1 MRFKEY
7 RGLGRM
13 RLVPIQYVKAGT
25 FLAKTIYDDR
35 GTVLLREGVKLTENY
50 IKRVTQLGM
59 FSIYIN
65 DEYSEKNV
73 EDIIKP
79 ELRQKAVR
87 TIKETFYS
95 FEKFNLNTTRS
106 NMQDKKYIIEKQKYF
121 KSISE
126 IVQEIMEEI
135 LSRKNVLINIVDI
148 KSLDNYTYQHSVNV
162 AVLSLVLG
170 IQLQL
175 DRKKLYD
182 LCLGALIHDIGKA
195 LIPDEILQ
203 KKDKLTKEEFD
214 IVREHTLRG
223 YDFLKG
229 SVDISAT
236 SRIIALEHHEREDGK
251 GYPEMRK
258 DEEINDLA
266 KIVAVS
272 DVYDALTSDRPYRKA
287 MSPNDAIEYIMAN
300 GQTQFNYEVVKAFS
314 KCIVPYPEGTLVRLS
329 NGEIAVVEEVFPNF
343 VLRPKVKIINKKNDK
358 GENLY
363 RDLREELEI
372 VISGLQY
379 EVEDEKG

>member
-1 MRFKEY
+1 
-7 RGLGRM
+7 M
-13 RLVPIQYVKAGT
+13 RLVPIQYVKPGS

-35 GTVLLREGVKLTENY
+35 GTILLREGVQLTENY
-50 IKRVTQLGM
+50 IKRVVQLGM
-59 FSIYIN
+59 FSMYIN
-65 DEYSEKNV
+65 DEYSGKNV

-87 TIKETFYS
+87 TIKDTFYS
-95 FEKFNLNTTRS
+95 FEKFNLNATKN
-106 NMQDKKYIIEKQKYF
+106 NMQDKKYILEKQNYF

-126 IVQEIMEEI
+126 IVKEIMEE
-135 LSRKNVLINIVDI
+135 LLCRKTVLINIVDI
-148 KSLDNYTYQHSVNV
+148 KSMDNYTYQHCVNV
-162 AVLSLVLG
+162 AVLSLTLG

-195 LIPDEILQ
+195 LVPETIL
-203 KKDKLTKEEFD
+203 KKGDKLTEEETG
-214 IVREHTLRG
+214 IVREHTKKG

-236 SRIIALEHHEREDGK
+236 SRIIALQHHEREDGK
-251 GYPEMRK
+251 GYPDMRK
-258 DEEINDLA
+258 NDETNELA
-266 KIVAVS
+266 KIVAVA

-300 GQTQFNYEVVKAFS
+300 GQTQFSYEVVKAFS
-314 KCIVPYPEGTLVRLS
+314 RCIVPYPEGTIVRLS
-329 NGEIAVVEEVFPNF
+329 NGEIAVVEEVYPNF
-343 VLRPKVKIINKKNDK
+343 VLRPKVKIINKKNEN
-358 GENLY
+358 GEAIY
-363 RDLREELEI
+363 RDLRDELEI

-379 EVEDEKG
+379 EVPD